1 MPTLLLVLGVVTVVA
16 GLASLAVPM
25 VPGLA
30 IVYGGVLLVAWADHF
45 TRIGPLVLVL
55 LLGLMLVGT
64 VVDNLA
70 ALFGARKA
78 GASGWG
84 VFGAGLGALLGL
96 PLGIVGVIVG
106 PAVGAMAFEYVRNPN
121 LKQAGRAG
129 LGGLF
134 GFLLATVARAIFG
147 VSIAALAALAYLF

>member
-1 MPTLLLVLGVVTVVA
+1 MATLLLVLGVVTVVA

-45 TRIGPLVLVL
+45 TRIGPLMLIL
-55 LLGLMLVGT
+55 LLALMLIGT
-64 VVDNLA
+64 VADNVA

-96 PLGIVGVIVG
+96 PFGIVGVIVG
-106 PAVGAMAFEYVRNPN
+106 PAVGAMAFEYFRNPN